1 MRDLSE
7 LKGEGDSLSSYLDN
21 FYKRYFARHITIK
34 SIPRNRCHSGC
45 PENTTCEWG
54 LCQCEDPRM
63 VQLWGECVLQQD
75 LHGTSLE
82 GTVSEETIVGKTCF
96 DDAFCQEED
105 INTLCFRSNELVE
118 GLCKCRH
125 EIFIRTIIFIVM
137 YKGRQ
142 EMQWNTAALECQVC
156 LWTRFAR
163 HKTQSRHQTQRS
175 HIRHRRVSSSH
186 F

>member
-1 MRDLSE
+1 M
-7 LKGEGDSLSSYLDN
+7 GEGDSLSSYFDN

-34 SIPRNRCHSGC
+34 SISRNRCHSGC

-105 INTLCFRSNELVE
+105 INTLCFRSNELEE

-125 EIFIRTIIFIVM
+125 VIVIIILILIRTIIFMIM
-137 YKGRQ
+137 YKCRQ

-163 HKTQSRHQTQRS
+163 HQ
-175 HIRHRRVSSSH
+175 IC
-186 F
+186 